1 MLKNG
6 KKFYKVKWE
15 SSWEAEDNLLKYQ
28 NLLDQFWGFVNRVKS
43 EDIRDPLRKKPR
55 IQLENEEQ
63 ARYEE
68 GLAPHGLAN
77 ESQSINPA
85 AEHNVGT
92 IIKPRIL
99 SSVKHEVAKSVKP
112 AATTVS
118 GHVVENL
125 DSQNRDEEEKAR
137 LQKEQ
142 EERKFKCQVCSL
154 GFKRKDMLL
163 RHERTHSRDYCYF
176 CSVCGKGFIRR
187 YVLVRHLQNAHQ
199 STDQSHIVSTKRY
212 RRDGVKQET
221 EVASIAVQAETTT
234 EEKDEEAPPERLE
247 DYTMSVHSQEE
258 DDRDTVRTESEEV
271 VSEKNEE
278 DVGESNHSKEEHEN
292 IVIIQHEDGEL
303 GDEELVTV
311 QPVEV
316 GAGVI
321 YLKRSDVETLIAAKH
336 DDEEEHMLVAHAP
349 VEQVITVKR
358 EESVVSERPTSDL
371 TFPEN
376 HVTVTSEASDPN
388 SKVLKES

>member
-1 MLKNG
+1 
-6 KKFYKVKWE
+6 
-15 SSWEAEDNLLKYQ
+15 
-28 NLLDQFWGFVNRVKS
+28 
-43 EDIRDPLRKKPR
+43 
-55 IQLENEEQ
+55 
-63 ARYEE
+63 
-68 GLAPHGLAN
+68 
-77 ESQSINPA
+77 
-85 AEHNVGT
+85 
-92 IIKPRIL
+92 
-99 SSVKHEVAKSVKP
+99 
-112 AATTVS
+112 
-118 GHVVENL
+118 
-125 DSQNRDEEEKAR
+125 
-137 LQKEQ
+137 
-142 EERKFKCQVCSL
+142 
-154 GFKRKDMLL
+154 MLL